1 MTNFPF
7 FRALTKTHKLSQSKD
22 DILRKMIS
30 GIKAGQAC
38 DLYQINLKRNHHV
51 FLNIFHISGSII
63 WTFAFAVFFEELLL
77 LFMVISYI
85 FKNSSYKKFWNC
97 YYLFSFTPGLRKIS
111 GYLIE
116 K

>member
-30 GIKAGQAC
+30 GIKAGKAC
-38 DLYQINLKRNHHV
+38 DLYQINLKRNHQ
-51 FLNIFHISGSII
+51 FYLNIFHISGSII
-63 WTFAFAVFFEELLL
+63 WAFAFALFFEELLL
-77 LFMVISYI
+77 LFMVINYI
-85 FKNSSYKKFWNC
+85 LKKSFYRKFWNC
-97 YYLFSFTPGLRKIS
+97 YYLFSFTPGLREIN